1 MTPRWVAIGVAARCA
16 IAFAQGPLPPQIADR
31 ARGGNGARER
41 RGVKAG
47 RREARRPPSGMALT
61 SEEQVE
67 EFDGI
72 EAESKQNREHAAQAA
87 FDQYKSGTM
96 APVFEMEAAQK
107 LLRLHMQE
115 PAFIYGRLL
124 LNR

>member
-1 MTPRWVAIGVAARCA
+1 MTPRWVAIGFAARCA
-16 IAFAQGPLPPQIADR
+16 IAFAQVPLPPQIADR

-61 SEEQVE
+61 SEELVE
-67 EFDGI
+67 EVKAKPRARRSSG
-72 EAESKQNREHAAQAA
+72 
-87 FDQYKSGTM
+87 FDQYKSGTV

-107 LLRLHMQE
+107 LLRVHMQE
-115 PAFIYGRLL
+115 LAFIYGRLL